1 MHITVLAEK
10 RGKAIN
16 RVVENAK
23 ILAESLKLDPQLIVG
38 LTPNVKEPMVKEM
51 RRLEAVAD
59 LLDAIVQS
67 QLRSGSP
74 IPAPEPAIETSAD
87 PEGVSAVTVDA
98 LPAPAH
104 DLNKAAKSK
113 RLN

>member
-38 LTPNVKEPMVKEM
+38 LTPNVKDPMVKEM

-87 PEGVSAVTVDA
+87 SAGVSAVTTED

>member
-16 RVVENAK
+16 RVVESAK
-23 ILAESLKLDPQLIVG
+23 ILAESLKLDSQLIVG

-59 LLDAIVQS
+59 LLDAIVKS
-67 QLRSGSP
+67 QLHSGSS
-74 IPAPEPAIETSAD
+74 IPAPEPAVKPPAD
-87 PEGVSAVTVDA
+87 LESVSAVTVDD
-98 LPAPAH
+98 LPAPAQ
-104 DLNKAAKSK
+104 DLTKAAKSK

>member
-16 RVVENAK
+16 RIVGDAK
-23 ILAESLKLDPQLIVG
+23 FLAESLKLDPQLIVG

-59 LLDAIVQS
+59 LLDAIVKS
-67 QLRSGSP
+67 QLHSGSSL
-74 IPAPEPAIETSAD
+74 PAPEPAIETDAD
-87 PEGVSAVTVDA
+87 PEGVSAVTVDD
-98 LPAPAH
+98 LPAPAP
-104 DLNKAAKSK
+104 DLSKAAKSK
-113 RLN
+113 RPN